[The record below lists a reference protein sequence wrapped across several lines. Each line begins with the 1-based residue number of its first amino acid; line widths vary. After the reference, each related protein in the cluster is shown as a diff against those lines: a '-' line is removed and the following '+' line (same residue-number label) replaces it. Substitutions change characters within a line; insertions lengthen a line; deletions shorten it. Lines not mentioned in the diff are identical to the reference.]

1 MTDYYGLLRP
11 SIICQLMTI
20 QGELRDS
27 EQSPP
32 FVGFFN
38 VKKSSVSAT
47 SFGNAA
53 QDYLEFRRGF
63 PRSIFER
70 LALFGVGMDRQ
81 TIVDLGTG
89 TGSLARG
96 FALRGCNV
104 IGIDPDTRMLDQA
117 RKLDNDLS
125 VQIEYLEGRAEH
137 TGLEASTADV
147 VSAGQCWHWFDREQ
161 ATKETLRILKRPG
174 KLVIAHFDWLPIAG
188 NVVEATERMI
198 EEHNPA
204 WTLGGRQGMYPEW
217 LPGLATAGFINIESL
232 SYDLDVPYTT
242 ERWRGRIRAS
252 AGVASLDDDVRMSF
266 EESFAMMLEKDFP
279 APNHEIP
286 HRVFVVVSEAV

>member
-1 MTDYYGLLRP
+1 MKR
-11 SIICQLMTI
+11 
-20 QGELRDS
+20 
-27 EQSPP
+27 
-32 FVGFFN
+32 
-38 VKKSSVSAT
+38 SSVSAT

-53 QDYLEFRRGF
+53 QDYLEFRSGF

-70 LALFGVGMDRQ
+70 LVPFGVGIERQ

-96 FALRGCNV
+96 FAARGCKV
-104 IGIDPDTRMLDQA
+104 IGIDADTRMLAQA
-117 RKLDNDLS
+117 RKLDNGLC
-125 VQIEYLEGRAEH
+125 VQIEYREARAEH
-137 TGLEASTADV
+137 TGLKASTADV

-161 ATKETLRILKRPG
+161 ATNEALRILKRPG

-204 WTLGGRQGMYPEW
+204 WTFGGRQGMYPEW
-217 LPGLATAGFINIESL
+217 LPGLATAGLVNIESL
-232 SYDLDVPYTT
+232 SYDVDVPYTT
-242 ERWRGRIRAS
+242 EQWRGRIRAS
-252 AGVASLDDDVRMSF
+252 AGVASLDDDVRISF
-266 EESFAMMLEKDFP
+266 DQSLAKTLAKDYP
-279 APNHEIP
+279 APVHKIP